1 MTSKREAKLRKMTFQ
16 NAHRTQ
22 TQAIQWPSQQINTE
36 LREQTNDKIRTTIY
50 GRRLRPKHL

>member
-1 MTSKREAKLRKMTFQ
+1 MTSKRQSKIRKMTFQ

-36 LREQTNDKIRTTIY
+36 LREQTHDKIRTTIQR
-50 GRRLRPKHL
+50 GSLRPKYI